1 MYDYGV
7 LFAFAFPNR
16 GKGDGF
22 LDIIE
27 FLKAVLLGIIQ
38 GITEWLPISST
49 GHMIL
54 FDSFWPMDKTR
65 FTGGQAFVDL
75 FLVVIQFGSIL
86 AVLVLYFHKLNPF
99 SPSKNQIEKRQTFSL
114 WGKVIIATIPAMIL
128 GLLFDDM
135 INDYLYNAVT
145 VAIMLIVYGIFF
157 LLAENRHRRP
167 RIQAYNQLDMK
178 TLLLIGLFQ
187 ALAMIPG
194 TSRSGATILG
204 AVLLGCSRSVAAEF
218 SFFLAIPT
226 MLGASALK
234 IFKYF
239 KDYGIGFTSNELIIL
254 LTGMIVAF
262 LVSVLVIRLFMG
274 FIRKHD
280 FKPFG
285 WYRIALGA
293 LILILFFCN
302 ILQIVPA

>member
-1 MYDYGV
+1 MDI
-7 LFAFAFPNR
+7 
-16 GKGDGF
+16 
-22 LDIIE
+22 IIE
-27 FLKAVLLGIIQ
+27 FLKAVILGVIQ
-38 GITEWLPISST
+38 GITEWLPVSST

-54 FDSFWPMDKTR
+54 FDSFWPMDQSK
-65 FTGGQAFVDL
+65 FTGGRAFVDL

-99 SPSKNQIEKRQTFSL
+99 SPRKTQVEKRQTFSL
-114 WGKVIIATIPAMIL
+114 WLKVIFATIPAMVL

-135 INDYLYNAVT
+135 IEERFYNAVT
-145 VAIMLIVYGIFF
+145 VSVMLIAYGIFF
-157 LLAENRHRRP
+157 LLAENSHRRP
-167 RIQAYNQLDMK
+167 KIQNYSQLHGQ

-204 AVLLGCSRSVAAEF
+204 AVLLGCSRSIAAEF

-239 KDYGIGFTSNELIIL
+239 KDYGLGFTANELLIL

-293 LILILFFCN
+293 VILVLFFFN
-302 ILQIVPA
+302 VITVTAA

>member
-1 MYDYGV
+1 MRCS
-7 LFAFAFPNR
+7 PCH
-16 GKGDGF
+16 GKGDGVLSLF
-22 LDIIE
+22 FE
-27 FLKAVLLGIIQ
+27 FLKAVFLGIIQ
-38 GITEWLPISST
+38 GITEWLPVSST

-54 FDSFWPMDKTR
+54 FDSFWPMDASQ
-65 FTGGQAFVDL
+65 FSGGRDFIDL

-99 SPSKNQIEKRQTFSL
+99 SPKKNAVEKKQTFSL
-114 WGKVIIATIPAMIL
+114 WLKVIVATIPAMVL
-128 GLLFDDM
+128 GLLFDDA
-135 INDYLYNAVT
+135 INDLFYNAVT
-145 VAIMLIVYGIFF
+145 VAIMLVVYGIFF
-157 LLAENRHRRP
+157 LLVENRNRRP
-167 RIQAYNQLDMK
+167 KIQGYNQLGVK

-187 ALAMIPG
+187 AMAMIPG

-204 AVLLGCSRSVAAEF
+204 AVLLGCSRSLSAEF

-239 KDYGIGFTSNELIIL
+239 KDFGLGFTSYELMIL

-293 LILILFFCN
+293 LILVLFLTN
-302 ILQIVPA
+302 VLTLTPA